1 MFLKELEICWNDLY
15 SNRYLVNISYLTY
28 RVEIRLA
35 FIQKIYLNNIL

>member
-1 MFLKELEICWNDLY
+1 MFLKEFEICFNDLDL
-15 SNRYLVNISYLTY
+15 NRYLVNISYLKY